1 MSFHWP
7 SIPWASVHWGQRQ
20 MPNEPMNGQT
30 TKGCPGRLQT
40 DGPLTDR
47 HHPLDHPLKAWTS
60 GLCLLGIRPLGL
72 HHDVGRLC
80 LFVVPLI
87 GENPI
92 FSTMLQMA
100 PISADLLSICEERGE
115 L

>member
-1 MSFHWP
+1 
-7 SIPWASVHWGQRQ
+7 

-30 TKGCPGRLQT
+30 TKGPLVVCPFISKGCPGRLQT
-40 DGPLTDR
+40 DGRLTDR